1 MSCKVGVT
9 CFLCSVG
16 RMYLKNPAGGLA
28 GQKRKLVPCAL
39 ERQTTPYAQ
48 LLVNLVCLGTITS
61 ACVTV
66 VLALVMDV

>member
-1 MSCKVGVT
+1 
-9 CFLCSVG
+9 
-16 RMYLKNPAGGLA
+16 MYLKKPAGGLA

-39 ERQTTPYAQ
+39 DKQTTPCAQ
-48 LLVNLVCLGTITS
+48 LLVNLVCLGMMTS

>member
-16 RMYLKNPAGGLA
+16 RMYQKNPAGGLA
-28 GQKRKLVPCAL
+28 GQKRKLVPFAL
-39 ERQTTPYAQ
+39 DMQTTPCAQ
-48 LLVNLVCLGTITS
+48 LLVNLVCLGMMTR